1 MKITTPSWYHGRGA
15 AGDIVLY
22 LAVVWLVSL
31 LPWVGNWM
39 VEYFS
44 FTPLPY
50 GLIKP
55 WGFVTYIFLH
65 EGFFHLLNNVIWL
78 YIIGSVLQDLV
89 GDKAIKRLFYLG
101 GFMGAIFYQLYFAF
115 ASHAHPIPLIG
126 ASGGVSAVVIGTAI
140 FAPTYRLFLFG
151 LIEVELKWIAVVKVI
166 LDISGA
172 MGYYNVGG
180 YFCHLGGIAFGVFYV
195 YGYMKGNLPGWLE
208 EMIISFKGL
217 FGKSYHPVVKHS
229 RKSAGNGFDFG
240 FGRWSFGRKKTVEF
254 SKFTIT
260 GNGEIQKQRRPNSAK
275 LDEKM
280 NINVSDH
287 QGKSIKPTFKDEQEM
302 NRILDKIAQVGYQNL
317 TEAEREFL
325 FKASQE

>member
-1 MKITTPSWYHGRGA
+1 MRINTPSWYHGRGA

-39 VEYFS
+39 IEYFS

-50 GLIKP
+50 GIIKP

-65 EGFFHLLNNVIWL
+65 EGFFHLLSNVIWL
-78 YIIGSVLQDLV
+78 YMIGSILQDLV
-89 GDKAIKRLFYLG
+89 GDKAIKRLFYWG
-101 GFMGAIFYQLYFAF
+101 GFVGAVFYQLYFAF
-115 ASHAHPIPLIG
+115 ASHVHAIPLIG

-140 FAPTYRLFLFG
+140 FAPNYRLFLFG
-151 LIEVELKWIAVVKVI
+151 LIEVELKWIAAIKVI

-172 MGYYNVGG
+172 MGTFNVGG
-180 YFCHLGGIAFGVFYV
+180 YFCHLGGIAFSIFYV
-195 YGYMKGNLPGWLE
+195 YGYMKGNLPGWME
-208 EMIISFKGL
+208 EMIISFKGI
-217 FGKSYHPVVKHS
+217 FGKSYQPAM
-229 RKSAGNGFDFG
+229 KSNRNKTNSGFSFG

-260 GNGEIQKQRRPNSAK
+260 GDGAIQKQRRSPTAK
-275 LDEKM
+275 ANAHMQVNTFSGQEKT
-280 NINVSDH
+280 V
-287 QGKSIKPTFKDEQEM
+287 KPKFKDEQEM

>member
-1 MKITTPSWYHGRGA
+1 MKINTPSWYHGRGA

-31 LPWVGNWM
+31 LPWVGSWM

-50 GLIKP
+50 GIIKP

-65 EGFFHLLNNVIWL
+65 EGFFHLLSNVIWL
-78 YIIGSVLQDLV
+78 YMIGSILQDLV
-89 GDKAIKRLFYLG
+89 GDKAIKRLFYWG
-101 GFMGAIFYQLYFAF
+101 GFFGAIFYQLYFAF
-115 ASHAHPIPLIG
+115 ANHVHPIPLIG

-151 LIEVELKWIAVVKVI
+151 LIEVELRWIAVAKVL

-172 MGYYNVGG
+172 MGSYNVGG
-180 YFCHLGGIAFGVFYV
+180 YFCHLGGIAFSIFYV

-208 EMIISFKGL
+208 EMIIAFKGL
-217 FGKSYHPVVKHS
+217 FGKSYHPS
-229 RKSAGNGFDFG
+229 MKSSGNRSSKGFS
-240 FGRWSFGRKKTVEF
+240 FGRWSYGSKKTVKF
-254 SKFTIT
+254 SKFAIN
-260 GNGEIQKQRRPNSAK
+260 GDGEIQKQKKFNTGGNAASMNVESKHRP
-275 LDEKM
+275 
-280 NINVSDH
+280 
-287 QGKSIKPTFKDEQEM
+287 GKNIKPSFADEQEM

-317 TEAEREFL
+317 TESEREFL